1 LNLFDFILSTFH
13 YKSEKEISLIQTKKG
28 KESLTVIKIDS
39 DFSSDLLAPLKS
51 IEGVNNIY
59 SVII

>member
-1 LNLFDFILSTFH
+1 MINQKEPLLVVSKKQDIVYLTLNRPRVLNALS
-13 YKSEKEISLIQTKKG
+13 SE
-28 KESLTVIKIDS
+28 
-39 DFSSDLLAPLKS
+39 LLHQLKS